1 MNEALARGDTEAA
14 KKARDDM
21 AAAEKAEADHHMMV
35 AEVAAGVASGLA
47 GSYTP
52 I

>member
-1 MNEALARGDTEAA
+1 MPVAELAA
-14 KKARDDM
+14 
-21 AAAEKAEADHHMMV
+21 ADHHMMV